1 MNPLNIIRGFDPE
14 LYDYFEKELEHQ
26 HFALSFIPDENAI
39 SPLCSA
45 MMGNVLV
52 NSYHNTAFSVNTD
65 LAKITK
71 NRICKLFNGEN
82 ANVSTITIETAS
94 RVVFQAVTQRGDVVM
109 SLDLRKKE
117 HCNSESFVYQFVN
130 FGIDPN
136 TQELDYEA
144 IEKSVLFNKPRLII
158 LSPINLPITI
168 DYERVSKM
176 AKEVGA
182 ILWCDISQVAGLV
195 TSGVMPSPLPYAD
208 VVTFTTHG
216 ALQGP
221 SCSVIISN
229 NRLASAIDRACISS
243 GHSGLNSSE
252 LAALTARLEEMATPE
267 YHNYCKAVVANARA
281 LAKGLQDGGCKLVCN
296 GTTDSHLVIV
306 DSRHCAIAA
315 RGALESLADC
325 GVSVR
330 ICQVLTSD
338 PNTKFDAVRFST
350 LPATTRGVTKEQME
364 KIGVAIGKFLINPDP
379 NNEQT
384 LRNIVR
390 ETTVVLPIYNADW
403 MCELVKNNLVEA
415 NYFNLNSDTSSM
427 YDDAHHTRI
436 GKVFSA
442 VGHKL
447 HLGHS

>member
-1 MNPLNIIRGFDPE
+1 MNPLNIIRGFDHE

-26 HFALSFIPDENAI
+26 HYSLSFIPDENPI

-71 NRICKLFNGEN
+71 NRICKLFKGEN

-136 TQELDYEA
+136 TQELDYDA

-158 LSPINLPITI
+158 LSPINLPRTI

-182 ILWCDISQVAGLV
+182 ILWCDISQVAGLIM
-195 TSGVMPSPLPYAD
+195 SGVLPSPLPHAD
-208 VVTFTTHG
+208 IVTFTTHG

-221 SCSVIISN
+221 SCSIIISN

-267 YHNYCKAVVANARA
+267 YTSYCKAVVDNAKA

-296 GTTDSHLVIV
+296 GTESHLVII

-325 GVSVR
+325 GVNVR

-338 PNTKFDAVRFST
+338 PNTKFDAVRLST
-350 LPATTRGVTKEQME
+350 LPATTRGVSSEEME
-364 KIGVAIGKFLINPDP
+364 KIGFAIGKFLVNPDP
-379 NNEQT
+379 KNEEH
-384 LRNIVR
+384 LRSLVR
-390 ETTVVLPIYNADW
+390 ETTLIMPIFNVQWLCDT
-403 MCELVKNNLVEA
+403 VKANLVEA
-415 NYFNLNSDTSSM
+415 NYLNSESESSTLH
-427 YDDAHHTRI
+427 DSAHINRI
-436 GKVFSA
+436 GQMLSA

-447 HLGHS
+447 HKK